1 MPNRTGGKNYKKS
14 KQTGSM
20 EKPFLE
26 KQDDQ
31 QYGRVLR
38 NLGGRNM
45 LIYCN
50 DNKIRLCHICG
61 AMRKFNWLSV
71 GDIVIISLRE
81 FEKKPEA
88 GSKEYEKGD
97 ILAKYDV
104 EHLGKL
110 KKQPNVNQKLFM
122 QLETMDGTILAAI
135 GEKEEKMRKEGK
147 LVEEEEDDGGIEFD
161 RDGTEE
167 DSPSNSDG
175 ESESTVGNT
184 AAKPKVEKG
193 NKPVKVNKAAN
204 ATVHERQTEEDDIN
218 IDDI

>member
-1 MPNRTGGKNYKKS
+1 
-14 KQTGSM
+14 
-20 EKPFLE
+20 
-26 KQDDQ
+26 
-31 QYGRVLR
+31 
-38 NLGGRNM
+38 M

-71 GDIVIISLRE
+71 GDLVLISLRD

-97 ILAKYDV
+97 ILAKYDT

-110 KKQPNVNQKLFM
+110 KKQPDVNQKLFM

-135 GEKEEKMRKEGK
+135 GEREEKMKREGK
-147 LVEEEEDDGGIEFD
+147 LVEEEEDTGGIEFD
-161 RDGTEE
+161 RDDEEEEEGSQE
-167 DSPSNSDG
+167 DSDADKRKG
-175 ESESTVGNT
+175 
-184 AAKPKVEKG
+184 KG
-193 NKPVKVNKAAN
+193 NKPVKTSKMAN
-204 ATVHERQTEEDDIN
+204 ATQQDKQTEEDDVN